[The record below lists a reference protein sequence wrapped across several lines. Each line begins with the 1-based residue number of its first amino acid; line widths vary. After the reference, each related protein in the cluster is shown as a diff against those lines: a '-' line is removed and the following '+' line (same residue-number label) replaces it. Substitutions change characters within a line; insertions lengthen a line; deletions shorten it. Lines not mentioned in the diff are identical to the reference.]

1 MCGHNQTVVTELFL
15 TGFPNMKTFRIV
27 IFCLA
32 LLVYMFIFFGN
43 LMIIVLVSS
52 SYRLHCPM
60 YFFICNLSLADLI
73 ITGSIVPNM
82 LCIIWWDGHSMSIS
96 GCISQF
102 FFVFVSTGA
111 QCCILMLMSF
121 DRYLAICLPL
131 RYSAI
136 MNMNSSIH
144 LAFGSWTTVIS
155 LTNVEVIM
163 ISQLQFCSSNII
175 DHFFCDFAPLLAL
188 SSSDVDDLVWLDF
201 SFGISLIFWPFFCIL
216 VSYICIFIVICKI
229 SSWKGRSKAFST
241 CSSHLLV
248 VCTYYGSL
256 IGVYLSPSHENAFYE
271 NKLKSLL
278 FVMLTPCTNPIIYS
292 MRNKEIIDTMKN
304 LYRRMNRLL

>member
-1 MCGHNQTVVTELFL
+1 MCGDNQTTVTEFFI
-15 TGFPNMKTFRIV
+15 TGFQNTHEFRIV
-27 IFCLA
+27 IFCPA
-32 LLVYMFIFFGN
+32 LLMYMFIFLGN

-60 YFFICNLSLADLI
+60 YFFISNLALADLI
-73 ITGSIVPNM
+73 ITTCVVPNM
-82 LCIIWWDGHSMSIS
+82 LRIIWMEGDSMTIN

-102 FFVFVSTGA
+102 YFVFVSTCA
-111 QCCILMLMSF
+111 QCCILMMMSF

-131 RYSAI
+131 RYTSI
-136 MNMNSSIH
+136 MNMTYS
-144 LAFGSWTTVIS
+144 LWLVLGSWSTGILFTK
-155 LTNVEVIM
+155 VEVI
-163 ISQLQFCSSNII
+163 IFSQLQFCSSNII
-175 DHFFCDFAPLLAL
+175 DHFFCDFVPLLAL
-188 SSSDVDDLVWLDF
+188 SSSD
-201 SFGISLIFWPFFCIL
+201 
-216 VSYICIFIVICKI
+216 I

-256 IGVYLSPSHENAFYE
+256 FGVYMSPSHENAFYE

-292 MRNKEIIDTMKN
+292 MRNKEIINTMKD

>member
-1 MCGHNQTVVTELFL
+1 MCGDNQTSVTELVL
-15 TGFPNMKTFRIV
+15 IGFQNTHKFRIV
-27 IFCLA
+27 LFCLA
-32 LLVYMFIFFGN
+32 LLVYMFTFVGN
-43 LMIIVLVSS
+43 LLIIFLVSS

-60 YFFICNLSLADLI
+60 YFFISNLSLADLI
-73 ITGSIVPNM
+73 ISTSVVPNM
-82 LCIIWWDGHSMSIS
+82 LCIIWLEGHSMTIN

-102 FFVFVSTGA
+102 YFVFVSTYA
-111 QCCILMLMSF
+111 QCCILMVMSF

-136 MNMNSSIH
+136 MNMTVSIR
-144 LAFGSWTTVIS
+144 LVFGSWLIGI
-155 LTNVEVIM
+155 LLIKVEVVL
-163 ISQLQFCSSNII
+163 ISQLQFCSTNII

-188 SSSDVDDLVWLDF
+188 SSSEVRVLAWLDI
-201 SFGISLIFWPFFCIL
+201 SFNIFVIFLPFVCITL
-216 VSYICIFIVICKI
+216 SYICIFIVIFKI
-229 SSWKGRSKAFST
+229 SSQKGRKKVFST

-256 IGVYLSPSHENAFYE
+256 IGVYMSPSRANAFSE

-292 MRNKEIIDTMKN
+292 MRNKEIIDTMRN
-304 LYRRMNRLL
+304 LYRRKRSVH